1 MDDLL
6 FHLLDLAFGL
16 IGNFWPVILAYL
28 GYKLFGGLGKKMS
41 QGQPKRKPVR
51 RMAAGP
57 VLTPVEGGGYPRRV
71 EREAETVEVSKREQ
85 PVSQVD
91 ERRLYTEAVSADL
104 PVHEAVDHSRPAPDE
119 NSLMDVPDPREG
131 LKWALIFSPPRAKAP
146 YRPPYRS

>member
-71 EREAETVEVSKREQ
+71 ERENRSRCRSVSS
-85 PVSQVD
+85 PF
-91 ERRLYTEAVSADL
+91 RRLTSVVCTRRPSL
-104 PVHEAVDHSRPAPDE
+104 PIFRSMRLLTIP
-119 NSLMDVPDPREG
+119 G
-131 LKWALIFSPPRAKAP
+131 LRRTRIP
-146 YRPPYRS
+146 